1 MGENTEN
8 LQGQNTAPA
17 KEKLGCMGCIGV
29 LLLLAAI
36 GAAGWFFIAKT
47 VLEEKGVDV
56 DGKIEEIKAHSMDA
70 IDKTKSK
77 LNDTGENIAGKYSE
91 LKNTADKIAESE
103 TVEKIKSTADKVRK
117 SETAAKITEKAGEIS
132 KDIAEKAENGG
143 SWY

>member
-1 MGENTEN
+1 
-8 LQGQNTAPA
+8 
-17 KEKLGCMGCIGV
+17 
-29 LLLLAAI
+29 
-36 GAAGWFFIAKT
+36 
-47 VLEEKGVDV
+47 
-56 DGKIEEIKAHSMDA
+56 MDA

-77 LNDTGENIAGKYSE
+77 LNDAGENIAGKYSE

-117 SETAAKITEKAGEIS
+117 SETAAKITEKAGEIG

>member
-56 DGKIEEIKAHSMDA
+56 DGKIEEIKAHS
-70 IDKTKSK
+70 KPKSHISFS
-77 LNDTGENIAGKYSE
+77 L
-91 LKNTADKIAESE
+91 LKRYEFTSRMA
-103 TVEKIKSTADKVRK
+103 VLRK
-117 SETAAKITEKAGEIS
+117 PWLYCRYARQFC
-132 KDIAEKAENGG
+132 
-143 SWY
+143 